1 LGDYAYQ
8 NVERHKETLMSA
20 QISTPYSFPAA
31 ASAPQ
36 NGMPAPGQAG
46 LFSLLWAAY
55 CQWRFQSRLRN
66 LAADM
71 DPHIMKDMGVPEWLV
86 HESTVQR
93 QLERM
98 RNADYL
104 RW

>member
-1 LGDYAYQ
+1 
-8 NVERHKETLMSA
+8 MSA
-20 QISTPYSFPAA
+20 QTSPTYSFPAA

-36 NGMPAPGQAG
+36 HVMAAPRQAG
-46 LFSLLWAAY
+46 LLSLLWAAY
-55 CQWRFQSRLRN
+55 CQWRLQSRLRT

-86 HESTVQR
+86 RESTVQR

>member
-1 LGDYAYQ
+1 
-8 NVERHKETLMSA
+8 MSA
-20 QISTPYSFPAA
+20 QISNIYSFPAA
-31 ASAPQ
+31 QHQ
-36 NGMPAPGQAG
+36 NMPAQSPVG
-46 LFSLLWAAY
+46 LVSLLWAAF
-55 CQWRFQSRLRN
+55 CQWRLQSRLRN

-86 HESTVQR
+86 HESTLQR
-93 QLERM
+93 DLERM